1 MSNGIAGVLT
11 YSVTN
16 VLKCG
21 LKSKKMG
28 NLMIK
33 NSKYWPRNLSRVGK
47 SFIMLDFLILFR
59 YLFNCK
65 QKNDHNLLAIL
76 HVFIQQKKVNCDFSM
91 SLIEFQ
97 ETN

>member
-47 SFIMLDFLILFR
+47 KFYHARFSDSFPVLVQL
-59 YLFNCK
+59 
-65 QKNDHNLLAIL
+65 
-76 HVFIQQKKVNCDFSM
+76 
-91 SLIEFQ
+91 
-97 ETN
+97 

>member
-47 SFIMLDFLILFR
+47 KIGDTPCFHSTEKGQL
-59 YLFNCK
+59 
-65 QKNDHNLLAIL
+65 
-76 HVFIQQKKVNCDFSM
+76 
-91 SLIEFQ
+91 
-97 ETN
+97 

>member
-33 NSKYWPRNLSRVGK
+33 NSKYWPRNLSRVEK
-47 SFIMLDFLILFR
+47 KFYHARFSDSFPVLFQ
-59 YLFNCK
+59 L
-65 QKNDHNLLAIL
+65 
-76 HVFIQQKKVNCDFSM
+76 
-91 SLIEFQ
+91 
-97 ETN
+97 